1 MNITEME
8 FGTLWTYSPWG
19 ETEEEFRSKTIKAN
33 LKTDAVRAEDEIPMS
48 EYIARG
54 IKNDLEK
61 LPFAKFFNV
70 KPVLVPMPS
79 SSLTKANTLWVP
91 LNLATALVKNGLG
104 VKVSQCLQRTNPVR
118 KSHAGPASKRLK
130 AQEHYDSMS
139 VQKELSDPAEI
150 LLIDDFITRG
160 ATSIGAA
167 SRLADAYPNTNI
179 RVLVVMKT
187 ISNPKNFKKI
197 IEPCIG
203 KIVYSHGECFNDCV
217 E

>member
-8 FGTLWTYSPWG
+8 FGTLWKYSPWG

-33 LKTDAVRAEDEIPMS
+33 LKTDAVRAEDKIPMS
-48 EYIARG
+48 EYVARG

-61 LPFAKFFNV
+61 LPFAKFFEV

-79 SSLTKANTLWVP
+79 GSLTKANTLWVP

-104 VKVSQCLQRTNPVR
+104 VKVSQCLQRTKPIR
-118 KSHAGPASKRLK
+118 KSHASKAANRPK

-150 LLIDDFITRG
+150 LLIDDFITKG
-160 ATSIGAA
+160 STSIGAA
-167 SRLADAYPNTNI
+167 SRLADAYPNANI
-179 RVLVVMKT
+179 RVLVIMKT
-187 ISNPKNFKKI
+187 ISNPNNFKKI

-203 KIVYSHGECFNDCV
+203 KITYSHGECFNDCV

>member
-8 FGTLWTYSPWG
+8 FGTLWTYSPYG
-19 ETEEEFRSKTIKAN
+19 QTEEEFRSKTIKAD
-33 LKTDAVRAEDEIPMS
+33 LKTDAVRAEDKIPMS
-48 EYIARG
+48 EYVARG

-61 LPFAKFFNV
+61 LPFAKFFKV
-70 KPVLVPMPS
+70 KLVLVPMPS

-104 VKVSQCLQRTNPVR
+104 VKVSQCLQRTKPVR
-118 KSHAGPASKRLK
+118 KSHAGPPSERLK
-130 AQEHYDSMS
+130 AHEHYDSMS

-167 SRLADAYPNTNI
+167 NRLADAYPNANI

-187 ISNPKNFKKI
+187 ITNPENFKKI
-197 IEPCIG
+197 NDPCIG
-203 KIVYSHGECFNDCV
+203 KIEYSHGECFNDCI

>member
-8 FGTLWTYSPWG
+8 FGTLWKYSPWG
-19 ETEEEFRSKTIKAN
+19 NTEEEFRSKTIKAN
-33 LKTDAVRAEDEIPMS
+33 LKTDAVRVEDKIPMS
-48 EYIARG
+48 EYVARG

-61 LPFAKFFNV
+61 LPFAKFFEV

-91 LNLATALVKNGLG
+91 QNLATALVKNGLG
-104 VKVSQCLQRTNPVR
+104 EKVSSCLQRTKALQ
-118 KSHAGPASKRLK
+118 KSHLSTPANRTK
-130 AQEHYDSMS
+130 AQGHYDSMS

-150 LLIDDFITRG
+150 LLIDDIITRG
-160 ATSIGAA
+160 STSIGAA
-167 SRLADAYPNTNI
+167 SRLADAYPNANI

-187 ISNPKNFKKI
+187 ITDPKKFKKI
-197 IEPCIG
+197 NDPCIG
-203 KIVYSHGECFNDCV
+203 KIEYSHGECFNDCI

>member
-1 MNITEME
+1 MNVFKIE

-19 ETEEEFRSKTIKAN
+19 DTEEEFRSKTIKAN
-33 LKTDAVRAEDEIPMS
+33 LKTDAIRSDDKISMS

-54 IKNDLEK
+54 IKKDLEK
-61 LPFAKFFNV
+61 LPFAHFFKVN
-70 KPVLVPMPS
+70 PVLVPMPS

-91 LNLATALVKNGLG
+91 LNLANALVKNGLG
-104 VKVSQCLQRTNPVR
+104 VKVSQCLERTKPIQ
-118 KSHAGPASKRLK
+118 KSHTSKAANRPK

-139 VQKELSDPAEI
+139 VQKELSDPDEI

-167 SRLADAYPNTNI
+167 NRLADAYPNAKI
-179 RVLVVMKT
+179 RVLVIMKT
-187 ISNPKNFKKI
+187 ITNPANFKKI
-197 IEPCIG
+197 YDPCIG
-203 KIVYSHGECFNDCV
+203 EIEYVNGECYNDCI